1 MREEEPI
8 IVTPAQ
14 DLNVGGEQSTD
25 LVNQGSEQKNGE
37 VVTPP
42 TPYRVPTFFKKDIE
56 AIVKEILADTKF
68 DIESI
73 GYSTVAP
80 TQDNVDGL
88 KIVILSEEPATKYDG
103 YLYFIEEE

>member
-8 IVTPAQ
+8 IITPAQ
-14 DLNVGGEQSTD
+14 DLNVGEE
-25 LVNQGSEQKNGE
+25 VNTNLIDGGVENKSG
-37 VVTPP
+37 VVNTPA

-88 KIVILSEEPATKYDG
+88 KIVELSEEPATKYDG